1 MARARRLRCA
11 LVATF
16 VSDLKCRGDAEQTFG
31 ALGMQQCRT
40 VCVSPVP
47 YCTMGDLD
55 TAGRTQCMVAAMQ
68 QLPERDAE
76 EKENRQLRQPV
87 GEEQQK
93 GAAAAVEVA
102 KATSSTSASLLTQK
116 MQQILQG
123 VDIPS
128 SAVPT
133 SNSVPAAADAPTDEQ
148 PVQVALQ
155 TLPHNVFVLLA
166 ALCFYEQHPDTTR
179 RALECLLQVT
189 APPSARHDTNG
200 ESELPRPPLFYRAE
214 AQRPSI
220 LQVLQR
226 VLQRWGD
233 ADAHIRR
240 LACGVLFDLSGEPDG
255 LERIVQVPPLVAT
268 LQSIALTPP
277 AESNAIGD
285 DAVHAHYYA
294 LGAVGNLVTRSDALL
309 TELQPHIPTLAGQV
323 RAYTQYLPS
332 AGRDITT
339 SLPPSATLLL
349 KQLRETLRLT
359 LNMCC
364 VGGVDV
370 SLQFIDANVLES
382 LATLVDSTYNSTWSA
397 PVTTAVQQKVLPV
410 AVRVQRQLR
419 RVSRW
424 SRGKN
429 LRFQIPAAKEEEQA
443 AAKTDDEKG
452 AEAAPETPERRVS
465 MSGLDWA
472 FAGVFAAA
480 VLRILSL
487 RYRL

>member
-1 MARARRLRCA
+1 MED
-11 LVATF
+11 V
-16 VSDLKCRGDAEQTFG
+16 
-31 ALGMQQCRT
+31 
-40 VCVSPVP
+40 
-47 YCTMGDLD
+47 D
-55 TAGRTQCMVAAMQ
+55 TAEKTQCMVAAMQ
-68 QLPERDAE
+68 QLPAMDAE
-76 EKENRQLRQPV
+76 EKENRQLGQPV
-87 GEEQQK
+87 GEESQK
-93 GAAAAVEVA
+93 GAAVAVEVA

-116 MQQILQG
+116 TQQIFQK
-123 VDIPS
+123 VDT
-128 SAVPT
+128 PT
-133 SNSVPAAADAPTDEQ
+133 SVVPASTLAPAAVDAPTDEQ

-189 APPSARHDTNG
+189 APPSARHDTTG

-220 LQVLQR
+220 LQALHQ

-255 LERIVQVPPLVAT
+255 LERIVQVPPLVAA
-268 LQSIALTPP
+268 LQNIALTPP
-277 AESNAIGD
+277 AESNAIGND
-285 DAVHAHYYA
+285 TVHAHYYA
-294 LGAVGNLVTRSDALL
+294 LGAMGNLVTRSDALL
-309 TELQPHIPTLAGQV
+309 TELQSHIPTLAGQV
-323 RAYTQYLPS
+323 RAYTERLSS
-332 AGRDITT
+332 ASCDITT

-349 KQLRETLRLT
+349 KQVRETLRLT

-364 VGGVDV
+364 VGGADV
-370 SLQFIDANVLES
+370 SLQFIDAGVLES
-382 LATLVDSTYNSTWSA
+382 LTTLVDSSYNSTWAA

-419 RVSRW
+419 RVSRS

-429 LRFQIPAAKEEEQA
+429 LRFQIPATKEEEQPTA
-443 AAKTDDEKG
+443 TDDGQGVEPT
-452 AEAAPETPERRVS
+452 PETPERRVS
-465 MSGLDWA
+465 VSGLDWA